1 MTKVFVSKQKYMEV
15 NWLTTE
21 EFPKSKLW
29 EMAKMM
35 ISSTNASWIE
45 KVVNTEQDDIEI
57 LVDENQGVLYFDSY
71 IAMLKNICGNNTV
84 SYERIS

>member
-15 NWLTTE
+15 NWLVTE
-21 EFPKSKLW
+21 DFPKSKLW

-57 LVDENQGVLYFDSY
+57 LVDENQGALYFDSY
-71 IAMLKNICGNNTV
+71 IAMLKTLCGNNTV
-84 SYERIS
+84 SYEQMS